1 MKIFKFGG
9 SALQT
14 KSMREKIIEIIKR
27 ENGEKLLVVVSA
39 MGKVGFPYATDT
51 LYGLINKEMVSNKEV
66 ARLISCGEIIS
77 SVVLTSEIK
86 EEGIKVT
93 SLSPLELGI
102 KTDGDYI
109 SASISE
115 VIIDN
120 IQKSFILNDVVVVP
134 GFIGTNREGEICTFK
149 RGGSDL
155 TAVILAKY
163 LSLKEVYLF
172 KDVDGI
178 YPIFPNISS
187 KTKAYKYLS
196 YQEMLLL
203 TKLGFKIINDIAV
216 NEAMVNGIRIYT
228 VNYMNNVIGTEI
240 GDNSEYKECI
250 GFICGKNYLSFAAF
264 FPNEILEK
272 IKNELKMLHVF
283 IKEYQIKENI
293 LKIYIASSQI
303 PVVRKRV
310 IELFFTK

>member
-14 KSMREKIIEIIKR
+14 KLMREKIIEIIKR
-27 ENGEKLLVVVSA
+27 EKGEKLLVVVSA
-39 MGKVGFPYATDT
+39 MGKAGFPYATDT

-86 EEGIKVT
+86 EEGIKVI

-102 KTDGDYI
+102 KTEGDYI
-109 SASISE
+109 SASISD

-120 IQKSFILNDVVVVP
+120 IQKAFILNDVVVVP
-134 GFIGTNREGEICTFK
+134 GFIGINKEGEICTFK

-187 KTKAYKYLS
+187 KTKVYKYLS

-203 TKLGFKIINDIAV
+203 TKLGFKVINDIAV
-216 NEAMVNGIRIYT
+216 YDAMVNGIRIYT

-250 GFICGKNYLSFAAF
+250 GFVCGKNFLSFAAF

-272 IKNELKMLHVF
+272 IKNEFKMLHVF
-283 IKEYQIKENI
+283 IKEYQIEENI
-293 LKIYIASSQI
+293 LSIYIASSQI

-310 IELFFTK
+310 IELFFSK

>member
-14 KSMREKIIEIIKR
+14 KSMRDKIIDIIKR

-39 MGKVGFPYATDT
+39 MGKIGFPYATDT
-51 LYGLINKEMVSNKEV
+51 LYGLINKDIISNKEI

-86 EEGIKVT
+86 EEGIKVI

-102 KTDGDYI
+102 KTEGDYI
-109 SASISE
+109 SASIYD
-115 VIIDN
+115 VIIKN
-120 IQKSFILNDVVVVP
+120 IQKAFISYDIVIVP
-134 GFIGTNREGEICTFK
+134 GFIGTNKEGEICTFK

-163 LSLKEVYLF
+163 LSLNEVYLF

-178 YPIFPNISS
+178 FPTFPNVSS
-187 KTKAYKYLS
+187 MTKAYKYLS

-216 NEAMVNGIRIYT
+216 NEAMTEGIRINI

-240 GDNSEYKECI
+240 GENSEYKECI

-264 FPNEILEK
+264 FPNEILDK
-272 IKNELKMLHVF
+272 IKNELKMSHVF
-283 IKEYQIKENI
+283 IKEYLIKDNI
-293 LKIYIASSQI
+293 LSIYIASSQI
-303 PVVRKRV
+303 PVVRKKV
-310 IELFFTK
+310 VELFFNK